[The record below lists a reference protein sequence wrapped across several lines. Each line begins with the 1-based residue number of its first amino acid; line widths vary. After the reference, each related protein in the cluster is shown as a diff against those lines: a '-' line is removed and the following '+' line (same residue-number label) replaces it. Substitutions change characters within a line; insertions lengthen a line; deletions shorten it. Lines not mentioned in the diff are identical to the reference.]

1 MLKEVFVLG
10 CLLSLALAQP
20 VSETFSFSVS
30 TQVSLYVDTVSYCN
44 SIRQYQMC
52 DLWIFCRW
60 RQHADELL
68 GQTPAQALAQA
79 QKR

>member
-30 TQVSLYVDTVSYCN
+30 TQVPQLLQLLLQLLQQLATTTAAPTTTTAAPTTTTV
-44 SIRQYQMC
+44 
-52 DLWIFCRW
+52 
-60 RQHADELL
+60 A
-68 GQTPAQALAQA
+68 TTTTAPP
-79 QKR
+79 